1 MREELD
7 LRYTFGEMS
16 DAELL
21 AFEDSLTG
29 SARSE
34 AMQMRTTFSDL
45 KRMNDSIPEPQI
57 SFERVRHAI
66 EAAPAAKP
74 APIWQRWFVLAAPVS
89 ALAVMAI
96 LMNRGG
102 GPAVVAES
110 VSGST
115 APSIANP
122 VVPEAAPEVSPKP
135 ADWEKINQPAVVLGT
150 PAPVIKPQP
159 RPARRY
165 VARLDDGF
173 RRSSASLTKSSAPP
187 VSDPPMTM
195 RGGVGG
201 DTASEAADGATIAA
215 PSAVSATVQEPVVVV
230 TSTPNSVTGANSAV
244 EVSKQSD
251 VVLGG

>member
-7 LRYTFGEMS
+7 LRYTFGEMT

-34 AMQMRTTFSDL
+34 AMQMRTTLSDL

-66 EAAPAAKP
+66 EAAPAAKA
-74 APIWQRWFVLAAPVS
+74 APIWQRWLVLAAPLS

-110 VSGST
+110 VTEST
-115 APSIANP
+115 SPSIAST
-122 VVPEAAPEVSPKP
+122 VPEAAPEISPKP
-135 ADWEKINQPAVVLGT
+135 ADWEKINQPVVIVAT
-150 PAPVIKPQP
+150 PARVSSSQT
-159 RPARRY
+159 RPTRRY
-165 VARLDDGF
+165 FARLDDGF
-173 RRSSASLTKSSAPP
+173 RRSSTRLIKSAVPT
-187 VSDPPMTM
+187 VSKVPAEM
-195 RGGVGG
+195 RSGFGG
-201 DTASEAADGATIAA
+201 DTASEAAGGTTMAA
-215 PSAVSATVQEPVVVV
+215 PAAMSTSVQESVVVV
-230 TSTPNSVTGANSAV
+230 TSTPDSVTGANSAV